1 MASLEI
7 GPAEVVALELMAV
20 IDRASDAA
28 VDARGRYS
36 AFVARERAKG
46 LLCQRGRAR
55 GPAAKWAGANKE
67 RNLVRRGRAVVSPIL
82 FDCRRVRLPDAGIQ
96 TSGHGWTRIDIYGGR
111 N

>member
-55 GPAAKWAGANKE
+55 GPAAKWAGENGNRHLE
-67 RNLVRRGRAVVSPIL
+67 RRGRAVVSPIL
-82 FDCRRVRLPDAGIQ
+82 FDCCPVQLRDAGIQ
-96 TSGHGWTRIDIYGGR
+96 IYGGR